1 MKYAQ
6 KDEVETKLQE
16 MIFFSKMLSNPE
28 KLGNK
33 TAIKNKVA
41 INGHFSAESWPQP
54 KILSGNT
61 DRAG

>member
-41 INGHFSAESWPQP
+41 INGHF
-54 KILSGNT
+54 
-61 DRAG
+61 